1 MVFYALNFV
10 LIFGVGFLLICLR
23 HFAQEARPRHTR
35 LREGIAQPL
44 EVLKSSG
51 NANRTG
57 TKAGWFIST

>member
-10 LIFGVGFLLICLR
+10 LIFGVGFLLFCLR

-35 LREGIAQPL
+35 LHPL